1 MNLRIQILFIFCLT
15 FFTVRGQQ
23 NIEEWI
29 KFNDKIYDGV
39 NVIKLYKE
47 SDNKKILVQSVDFNE
62 KGKII
67 KESVF
72 CNFLYDPLNEIEF
85 TQYEYDSGDTLLI
98 SRKILDNQG
107 DIINGENY
115 SYDYNKKG
123 QLIQK
128 GITDITDNEFQKE
141 VYTFNDKGLVS
152 NFKIEFYNQTRDT
165 VLFYFYRKYEYD
177 ESSNLIKE
185 SFVNDSIIELEEIY
199 NYDSLGNV
207 TSFTTKGIHECGDDI
222 DRYKIK
228 YNAKSAPTLE
238 EYWNASGENWAFEF
252 VYDNLDRLE
261 KKIRKTRYPI
271 KKESE
276 ISENSIPPPPPF
288 YTQEMLEK
296 NYTNEIE
303 QSFSYDMNNRLIK
316 VVKKYLW
323 LDDFS
328 ETYLIEYE

>member
-15 FFTVRGQQ
+15 FFTVKGQQ
-23 NIEEWI
+23 SIKEWI
-29 KFNDKIYDGV
+29 KYNDKVYDRV
-39 NVIKLYKE
+39 NVIKLYRE

-62 KGKII
+62 KGRII
-67 KESVF
+67 KESIF
-72 CNFLYDPLNEIEF
+72 CNFLYDPLDEIKL

-115 SYDYNKKG
+115 SYDYNEKG
-123 QLIQK
+123 QLTQK

-185 SFVNDSIIELEEIY
+185 TFVNDSIIELEEIY
-199 NYDSLGNV
+199 NYDSLGNI
-207 TSFTTKGIHECGDDI
+207 TAFTTKGIHECGDDI
-222 DRYKIK
+222 DRYKIN
-228 YNAKSAPTLE
+228 YSSKSKPTLE
-238 EYWNASGENWAFEF
+238 EYWNANGENWAFEF
-252 VYDNLDRLE
+252 AYDKQDRLE

-271 KKESE
+271 KKENE
-276 ISENSIPPPPPF
+276 INDDSAPPPPPF